1 MESSG
6 SRKVKCRWDSLPDVS
21 PNKYIKYN
29 EGSEPRCSVGNSQ
42 DERCVSGSNSLLK
55 TCEEKQTALDLTN
68 AFVEGKS
75 GMQIETCAHPRNIAR
90 SVVTT
95 KAWNLKRAVAPPR
108 RILFHKPQY
117 HSQPTQPVPYR
128 SVPSFSEMKPESEP
142 CSKADSNIL
151 SRVEHQDG
159 SEDCSLRERRQSM
172 TNRGSP
178 MLFARALQDAIG
190 SPFNNRVKRTESTQG
205 RERPLLPR
213 TSLDHPG
220 DACCRKFTS
229 VSSGDGQKTDQG
241 VSAKW
246 VARNACSNKI
256 AENTSQPNT
265 DVYAMSEELHNG
277 YGDCFRANR
286 TVVYP
291 TARKSDIIAYV
302 SRQRVHDSAVL
313 PPRLSRHSDPTSYRT
328 SRKDCNNDR
337 SCTAVYPVSK
347 ENCNS
352 VQKAGGHN
360 ADTIIPSPM
369 GNRRSDTGISA
380 IATETRHG
388 NVPHNPLKSDDH
400 HDMDVQLSG
409 NQGSISKLST
419 PLSVHDSVNRGGTV
433 QTRSVNSVST
443 TSHSLRNREL
453 AMSDP
458 ICHPPYKELS
468 PLARDH
474 RHILTGVHPTSLGS
488 HSPPNQTLNSSW
500 CGQSGVN
507 STSMEVS
514 PRNTTLYP
522 QSRERPST
530 SSNVSFAP
538 NESLHLAMVMCQA
551 AVKGPPTAAVEQG
564 GVDGDCG
571 GGTASRLVFLHE
583 HDSDDRNRSTAQEPD
598 LSEGSDFSDVD
609 DVIPF
614 AKLSQ
619 DEFIQANNIEKEAV
633 TPIMYPQPLIRNSW
647 SDYTRYGTSTPVRA
661 QSTTRSLLNGAS
673 FKNVFSRNSTSNAS
687 PSYNYSALSEG
698 SCCGANSI
706 SDSWISEDKS
716 KSFIE
721 EPSFHISE
729 AHSPDH
735 LLQES
740 EMKES
745 PATLP
750 RWMSEGFIDTH
761 CHLDMLYAK
770 LSYTGSFAKFRQV
783 YSSTFSKQFQGCI
796 ADFCNPRATKKFP
809 WEDILR
815 DDMVW
820 GAFGCH
826 PHFARFY
833 NEFHERELLQ
843 AMRHPKTIAFGEM
856 GLDYSHKCTTE
867 VSVQHK
873 VFERQLQLAVGL
885 RKPLVIHCRDADE
898 DLLEIMK
905 KAVPRDYKIHRHCF
919 TGSFKVIE
927 PFLEAFP
934 NMAVGFTAVLTYPS
948 ANDVKD
954 AVKKIPLE
962 RIIVETDA
970 PYFLPRQ
977 VHKRVCQ
984 FAHPGHAIH
993 TVNEI
998 ARIKELPP
1006 TSVMAVVRQNTNQLY
1021 NL

>member
-128 SVPSFSEMKPESEP
+128 SVPSFSE
-142 CSKADSNIL
+142 
-151 SRVEHQDG
+151 
-159 SEDCSLRERRQSM
+159 
-172 TNRGSP
+172 
-178 MLFARALQDAIG
+178 
-190 SPFNNRVKRTESTQG
+190 
-205 RERPLLPR
+205 
-213 TSLDHPG
+213 
-220 DACCRKFTS
+220 
-229 VSSGDGQKTDQG
+229 
-241 VSAKW
+241 
-246 VARNACSNKI
+246 
-256 AENTSQPNT
+256 
-265 DVYAMSEELHNG
+265 
-277 YGDCFRANR
+277 
-286 TVVYP
+286 
-291 TARKSDIIAYV
+291 
-302 SRQRVHDSAVL
+302 
-313 PPRLSRHSDPTSYRT
+313 
-328 SRKDCNNDR
+328 
-337 SCTAVYPVSK
+337 
-347 ENCNS
+347 
-352 VQKAGGHN
+352 
-360 ADTIIPSPM
+360 
-369 GNRRSDTGISA
+369 
-380 IATETRHG
+380 
-388 NVPHNPLKSDDH
+388 
-400 HDMDVQLSG
+400 
-409 NQGSISKLST
+409 
-419 PLSVHDSVNRGGTV
+419 
-433 QTRSVNSVST
+433 
-443 TSHSLRNREL
+443 
-453 AMSDP
+453 
-458 ICHPPYKELS
+458 
-468 PLARDH
+468 
-474 RHILTGVHPTSLGS
+474 
-488 HSPPNQTLNSSW
+488 
-500 CGQSGVN
+500 
-507 STSMEVS
+507 
-514 PRNTTLYP
+514 
-522 QSRERPST
+522 
-530 SSNVSFAP
+530 
-538 NESLHLAMVMCQA
+538 
-551 AVKGPPTAAVEQG
+551 
-564 GVDGDCG
+564 
-571 GGTASRLVFLHE
+571 
-583 HDSDDRNRSTAQEPD
+583 STAQEPD